1 MHFSSLTQQC
11 LIASVLLTLK
21 PKVMCKTALPSCLVL
36 TPVPASSVRQVRH
49 KFQFLSEWGQWA
61 GILEI
66 RSLGSNLNLGLFPGC
81 STGGSSRLKNTP
93 ILLEKSRVWGG
104 C

>member
-11 LIASVLLTLK
+11 LTASVLLSLK
-21 PKVMCKTALPSCLVL
+21 LKVMWKTALPSCLVL
-36 TPVPASSVRQVRH
+36 TPAFVSAVRQARH
-49 KFQFLSEWGQWA
+49 KFQFLSERSQWA

-81 STGGSSRLKNTP
+81 STLADQVG
-93 ILLEKSRVWGG
+93 
-104 C
+104 